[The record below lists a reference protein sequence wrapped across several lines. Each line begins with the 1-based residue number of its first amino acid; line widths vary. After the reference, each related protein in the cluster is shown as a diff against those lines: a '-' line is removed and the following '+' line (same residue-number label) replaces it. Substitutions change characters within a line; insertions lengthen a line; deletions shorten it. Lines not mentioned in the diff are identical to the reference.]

1 MTVSILQLE
10 LTIRL
15 QKKAISK
22 NKRNQQENYNFGI
35 EYNKLLMA
43 E

>member
-1 MTVSILQLE
+1 MTVNILQLG
-10 LTIRL
+10 LRIRL

-22 NKRNQQENYNFGI
+22 NKRNQQGNYNFGI
-35 EYNKLLMA
+35 EYNKLLMV